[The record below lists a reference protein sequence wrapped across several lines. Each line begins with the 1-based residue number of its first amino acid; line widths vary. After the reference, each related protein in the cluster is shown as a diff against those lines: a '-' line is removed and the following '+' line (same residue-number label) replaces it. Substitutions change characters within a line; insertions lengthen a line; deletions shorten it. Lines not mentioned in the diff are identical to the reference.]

1 MNRFFLIIVIVIS
14 IVFSVKSQELSTDIW
29 HEGTIVLKTND
40 TLRGA
45 VKYNIEENILQYRY
59 SNKMITLSPNKI
71 ISFYFYDELIEANR
85 YFRSLEYSPYSSYK
99 PEMFF
104 EVLVVGDLSLLAREY
119 ISYETRM
126 INDPFLSS
134 DPYYNRYTNSAS
146 NYVTRRVINYY
157 FYFFD
162 HSSKNQNVVLYKEKK
177 KDLYRLMN
185 DKQDEIKQFIKDK
198 KILYNTRRGLSVI
211 TEYYNSLK

>member
-1 MNRFFLIIVIVIS
+1 MNRFFLIIVIV
-14 IVFSVKSQELSTDIW
+14 FSVANSVTSQELSSDIW

-71 ISFYFYDELIEANR
+71 ISFYFYDELIKANR
-85 YFRSLEYSPYSSYK
+85 YFRSFEYSPYSSYK

-104 EVLVVGDLSLLAREY
+104 EVLVVGNLSLLAREY

-126 INDPFLSS
+126 INDPFLTN
-134 DPYYNRYTNSAS
+134 DPYYNMYANSAS
-146 NYVTRRVINYY
+146 NYVTRRVINYH
-157 FYFFD
+157 FYFFN
-162 HSSKNQNVVLYKEKK
+162 HNSKSQNVILYKEKK
-177 KDLYRLMN
+177 KDLFRLMN